1 MKHAAV
7 FAIVSLCAF
16 VAAPAARSGLLPHES
31 AVPQQNPPAF
41 RSSTST
47 VSVAVSVKH
56 GNTIV
61 SNLTARDFHL
71 TDNGVPQTV
80 EAVAIESLPIDVS
93 LFLDTSGSTSG
104 KLDEMKRDV
113 QAIVKLLRPGD
124 RFRLLTIGDSVYEA
138 VPWVNAGTAIT
149 VDLEPV
155 GGISLIHDALML
167 AMLHPTD
174 LGRRHLVVGMTDR
187 QDCGSVIPSALLL
200 ELAGRSESVVHL
212 VDYHGGG
219 GDSRYRVR
227 DCSPRAHGNGVSV
240 VDEAARRTG
249 GELRE
254 QGWFRRAASL
264 VGAFETIFN
273 DFRQSYVLRYSPT
286 GVPARGWHAIAVTV
300 PARKD
305 LTIRARQ
312 GYYAD

>member
-1 MKHAAV
+1 VIGARRLTIVAMVCLATGAV
-7 FAIVSLCAF
+7 
-16 VAAPAARSGLLPHES
+16 VA
-31 AVPQQNPPAF
+31 QQQPPVF
-41 RSSTST
+41 RSRTAT
-47 VSVAVSVKH
+47 VSVAVSVKR
-56 GNTIV
+56 GNSIV
-61 SNLTARDFHL
+61 SNLTAKDFHL
-71 TDNGVPQTV
+71 TDNGVAQAV

-124 RFRLLTIGDSVYEA
+124 RFRLLTIGDAVYEA
-138 VPWVNAGTAIT
+138 VPWVGAGTAIT
-149 VDLEPV
+149 VDIQPV
-155 GGISLIHDALML
+155 GGISVIHDALML
-167 AMLHPTD
+167 ALLHPSD
-174 LGRRHLVVGMTDR
+174 VGRRHLVVGMTDR
-187 QDCGSVIPSALLL
+187 QDCGSVVPSALLL
-200 ELAGRSESVVHL
+200 ELAGRSESVIHL

-219 GDSRYRVR
+219 GQARYRVR
-227 DCSPRAHGNGVSV
+227 GCTPNAHGNGVSV

-254 QGWFRRAASL
+254 QGWFFRASSL
-264 VGAFETIFN
+264 VRAFESIFN
-273 DFRQSYVLRYSPT
+273 DFRQSYVLRYSPA
-286 GVPARGWHAIAVTV
+286 GVAARGWHAIAVTV

>member
-1 MKHAAV
+1 MRGLSTIGMIAA
-7 FAIVSLCAF
+7 LCA
-16 VAAPAARSGLLPHES
+16 AAPAAHIGLVSGQS
-31 AVPQQNPPAF
+31 AAPQQNAPAF
-41 RSSTST
+41 RSSTAT
-47 VSVAVSVKH
+47 VSVAVSVKR
-56 GNTIV
+56 GNSIV
-61 SNLTARDFHL
+61 SNLTAKDFHL

-104 KLDEMKRDV
+104 KLDDMKRDV

-124 RFRLLTIGDSVYEA
+124 RFRLLTIGDAVYEA
-138 VPWVNAGTAIT
+138 VPWVDAGTAIT
-149 VDLEPV
+149 VDLQPV

-167 AMLHPTD
+167 ALLHPTD
-174 LGRRHLVVGMTDR
+174 VGRRHLVVGMTDR
-187 QDCGSVIPSALLL
+187 QDCGSVIPSSLLL

-219 GDSRYRVR
+219 GTARYRVR
-227 DCSPRAHGNGVSV
+227 DCSPRAHGNGVSMI
-240 VDEAARRTG
+240 DEAARRTG
-249 GELRE
+249 GELRQ
-254 QGWFRRAASL
+254 QGWFRRASSL

-273 DFRQSYVLRYSPT
+273 DFRQSYVLRYSPA
-286 GVPARGWHAIAVTV
+286 GVSSRGWHAIAVTL
-300 PARKD
+300 PGRKD

>member
-1 MKHAAV
+1 MSRRALVIPSVVLAA
-7 FAIVSLCAF
+7 ATL
-16 VAAPAARSGLLPHES
+16 S
-31 AVPQQNPPAF
+31 AQHQAPAF

-47 VSVAVSVKH
+47 VSVAVSVKR
-56 GNTIV
+56 GNDVV
-61 SNLTARDFHL
+61 SNLAAKDFQL
-71 TDNGVPQTV
+71 TDNGVPQVV
-80 EAVAIESLPIDVS
+80 EAVAMESLPIDVS

-124 RFRLLTIGDSVYEA
+124 RFRLLTIGDGVYEP
-138 VPWVNAGTAIT
+138 VPWVAAGTAIN
-149 VDLEPV
+149 VDIQPI

-219 GDSRYRVR
+219 GDARYRVR
-227 DCSPRAHGNGVSV
+227 GCSPNAHGNGVSV

-249 GELRE
+249 GELRQ
-254 QGWFRRAASL
+254 QGWFFRASSL
-264 VGAFETIFN
+264 VRAFETIFN

-286 GVPARGWHAIAVTV
+286 GVPGRGWHAINVTV